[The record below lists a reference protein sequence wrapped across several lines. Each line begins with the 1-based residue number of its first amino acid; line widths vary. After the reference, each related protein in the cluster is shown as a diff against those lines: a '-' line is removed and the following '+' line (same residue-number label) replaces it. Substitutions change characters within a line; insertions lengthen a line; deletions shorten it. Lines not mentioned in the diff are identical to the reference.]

1 MSVIFFDTNPSV
13 RNTYLEL
20 RAGVIL
26 GIAHHRHLDATLESE
41 FQRICYE
48 VYEDLLH
55 PLYVYGQ
62 LLGYIWMHI

>member
-1 MSVIFFDTNPSV
+1 MSVIFLDTDPSV

-26 GIAHHRHLDATLESE
+26 GIAHHRHLDAPLESE
-41 FQRICYE
+41 FQRVSYQ

-55 PLYVYGQ
+55 PLDVDGQ
-62 LLGYIWMHI
+62 LLGHIRMDI

>member
-1 MSVIFFDTNPSV
+1 MSVIFFDSDASV

-26 GIAHHRHLDATLESE
+26 GIAHHRHLDASLKRE
-41 FQRICYE
+41 FQRVGYQ

-55 PLYVYGQ
+55 PLYVYCQ